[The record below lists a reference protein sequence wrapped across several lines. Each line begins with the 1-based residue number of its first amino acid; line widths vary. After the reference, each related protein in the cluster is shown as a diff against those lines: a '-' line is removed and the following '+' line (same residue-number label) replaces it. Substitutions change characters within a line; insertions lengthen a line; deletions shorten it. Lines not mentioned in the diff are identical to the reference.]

1 MEKIIKT
8 GFNEFDY
15 LTKGLHGGEL
25 ILIGGRAGMGKTTVA
40 LSLVR
45 NIVLKENIP
54 VAYFS
59 LELSKSQLINRINSH
74 PKKVT
79 ENFIVDDTPAITV
92 EVVCEKCLKL
102 KEEENIGL
110 IIIDYFQ
117 LLEGAIR
124 KGSELLMKLKEL
136 ARVIN
141 VPIIVT
147 SQLSRNVENRK
158 NHRPKLID
166 LEKMGVIEQ
175 YVDTIIF
182 LYRDDYYDHHSE
194 RRGIIELNIVKQRND
209 KVGTFE
215 MAFIGEYCAVANLSW
230 DIKCYE
236 IKLDEVETNQIRR
249 FYFNKGYDLVDEV
262 VEDIEGEKIRKCY
275 FIKEENGIWTTTC
288 VAMKYLD
295 KE

>member
-1 MEKIIKT
+1 MENIIKT
-8 GFNEFDY
+8 GFREYDY
-15 LTKGLHGGEL
+15 LTKGLHSGEL
-25 ILIGGRAGMGKTTVA
+25 IIIGGRAAMGKTTVA
-40 LSLVR
+40 LNLAR

-54 VAYFS
+54 VVYFS
-59 LELSKSQLINRINSH
+59 LEMSKERIINRINSH

-117 LLEGAIR
+117 LLEGAKR
-124 KGSELLMKLKEL
+124 KGSELLMKLKAL

-182 LYRDDYYDHHSE
+182 LYRDECYDDDSE
-194 RRGIIELNIVKQRND
+194 RRGIIELNVVKQLND
-209 KVGTFE
+209 KVGTVE
-215 MAFIGEYCAVANLSW
+215 MIFIWEDCVVANMN
-230 DIKCYE
+230 IGKCYE
-236 IKLDEVETNQIRR
+236 IKVDEVETNQIRR
-249 FYFNKGYDLVDEV
+249 SYFNNGYDLVDEV
-262 VEDIEGEKIRKCY
+262 LEYVEGTKIRRCY
-275 FIKEENGIWTTTC
+275 FIKEEKGVWLTTC
-288 VAMKYLD
+288 ITMKYVD

>member
-8 GFNEFDY
+8 GFREYDY
-15 LTKGLHGGEL
+15 LTKGIHSGEL

-40 LSLVR
+40 LSLAR

-102 KEEENIGL
+102 KEEEKIGL

-124 KGSELLMKLKEL
+124 DCSEILMKLKEL
-136 ARVIN
+136 AQKLN
-141 VPIIVT
+141 VPVIVT

-166 LEKMGVIEQ
+166 LEKMGGIEQ

-182 LYRDDYYDHHSE
+182 LYRDDYYDHDSAFK
-194 RRGIIELNIVKQRND
+194 GIIELNIVKQLNN
-209 KVGTFE
+209 KVGTVE
-215 MAFIGEYCAVANLSW
+215 MIFISEDCAVANMN
-230 DIKCYE
+230 IEKCYE
-236 IKLDEVETNQIRR
+236 IKVDEVETNQIRR
-249 FYFNKGYDLVDEV
+249 SYFNNGYDLVDEV
-262 VEDIEGEKIRKCY
+262 LEYVEGTKIRKCY

-288 VAMKYLD
+288 VAMKYVD

>member
-8 GFNEFDY
+8 GFREYDY
-15 LTKGLHGGEL
+15 LTKGLHSGEL

-40 LSLVR
+40 LSLAR

-59 LELSKSQLINRINSH
+59 LEMSKEHIINRINSH

-124 KGSELLMKLKEL
+124 DCSEILMKLKEL
-136 ARVIN
+136 AQKLN
-141 VPIIVT
+141 VPVIVT

-166 LEKMGVIEQ
+166 LEKMGGIEQ

-182 LYRDDYYDHHSE
+182 LYRDDYYDHDSE
-194 RRGIIELNIVKQRND
+194 RRGIMELNIVKPLNN
-209 KVGTFE
+209 KVGTVE
-215 MAFIGEYCAVANLSW
+215 MIFISEDCAVANMN
-230 DIKCYE
+230 IEKCYE
-236 IKLDEVETNQIRR
+236 IKVDEVETNQIRR
-249 FYFNKGYDLVDEV
+249 SYFNNGYDLVDEV
-262 VEDIEGEKIRKCY
+262 LEYVEGTKIRRCY
-275 FIKEENGIWTTTC
+275 FIKEEKGVWLTTC
-288 VAMKYLD
+288 VTMKYVD

>member
-8 GFNEFDY
+8 GFREYDY
-15 LTKGLHGGEL
+15 LTKGIHSGEL

-40 LSLVR
+40 LSLAR

-102 KEEENIGL
+102 KEEEKIGL

-124 KGSELLMKLKEL
+124 DCSEILMKLKEL
-136 ARVIN
+136 AQKLN
-141 VPIIVT
+141 VPVIVT

-166 LEKMGVIEQ
+166 LEKMGGIEQ

-182 LYRDDYYDHHSE
+182 LYRDDYYDHDSE
-194 RRGIIELNIVKQRND
+194 RRGIMELNIVKQLNN
-209 KVGTFE
+209 KVGTVE
-215 MAFIGEYCAVANLSW
+215 MIFISEDCAVANMN
-230 DIKCYE
+230 IEKCYE
-236 IKLDEVETNQIRR
+236 IKVDEVETNQIRR
-249 FYFNKGYDLVDEV
+249 SYFNNGYDLVDEV
-262 VEDIEGEKIRKCY
+262 LEYVEGTKIRKCY

-288 VAMKYLD
+288 VAMKYVD